1 VTQPQD
7 PISPAAPAPAA
18 GPVAAPVTE
27 PRSGGLRIL
36 LTGVV
41 AALALVSLASAW
53 YTQHRVHNLEQ
64 ELVRRQQDS
73 QSQAAEARV
82 LARQADDAARDA
94 MAKSSLLEARISEVS
109 LQRGQ
114 LEDLIQSLSRSR
126 DDSVVN
132 DIEAGL
138 RVALQQSSITGSA
151 EPVVATLKAADERL
165 TKSNQPRL
173 EPLRRA
179 IARDLDR
186 VKAASVADI
195 ATLAIKLDEATRL
208 VDEVPLLTAEGVS
221 AAASAAAVASA
232 PAARPRVSQ
241 RSASPSSAAS
251 APQGASAWWPSSMN
265 AWVDSVWTDVRGLV
279 RVARVD
285 QADAM
290 LLAPDQGW
298 YVRENLKLRL
308 LNARLGLLS
317 RQFDLAQADLQ
328 RCSATLDRYF
338 DRSSRKTAAL
348 AELLRGVAAQSK
360 QASVPRPD
368 DTLAAIAAIGV
379 NR

>member
-1 VTQPQD
+1 
-7 PISPAAPAPAA
+7 
-18 GPVAAPVTE
+18 
-27 PRSGGLRIL
+27 
-36 LTGVV
+36 
-41 AALALVSLASAW
+41 
-53 YTQHRVHNLEQ
+53 
-64 ELVRRQQDS
+64 
-73 QSQAAEARV
+73 
-82 LARQADDAARDA
+82 
-94 MAKSSLLEARISEVS
+94 
-109 LQRGQ
+109 
-114 LEDLIQSLSRSR
+114 
-126 DDSVVN
+126 
-132 DIEAGL
+132 
-138 RVALQQSSITGSA
+138 
-151 EPVVATLKAADERL
+151 
-165 TKSNQPRL
+165 
-173 EPLRRA
+173 
-179 IARDLDR
+179 
-186 VKAASVADI
+186 
-195 ATLAIKLDEATRL
+195 
-208 VDEVPLLTAEGVS
+208 
-221 AAASAAAVASA
+221 
-232 PAARPRVSQ
+232 
-241 RSASPSSAAS
+241 
-251 APQGASAWWPSSMN
+251 MN